1 MLIEEGVRI
10 TRGIGHAS
18 TGMDDTDDEPLVHV
32 GPKRKALR
40 QKGSNH
46 SYRGGS
52 GAPGRSSHIM

>member
-18 TGMDDTDDEPLVHV
+18 TGMGDTDDEPLVHV
-32 GPKRKALR
+32 GPKRKARR

-46 SYRGGS
+46 SYAADRELLVGQV
-52 GAPGRSSHIM
+52 I